1 MSSSSNLETASAD
14 AGAFPVGGFEAGE
27 MLDCSVDFGEG
38 KKQSLA
44 YRTFLMMFCAHCM
57 IVLTRSGEFL
67 LKFYFGLKFLRKE
80 LESCVGAFKNPTIAS
95 ERDLSLN
102 RHQKTSPSHFFF

>member
-1 MSSSSNLETASAD
+1 MSSSSDLETASVD
-14 AGAFPVGGFEAGE
+14 AGAFPAAGFEAGE
-27 MLDCSVDFGEG
+27 MLDCPVDLGEG

-57 IVLTRSGEFL
+57 IVLTRTGEFL
-67 LKFYFGLKFLRKE
+67 LQFDFGLKLLRKE

-95 ERDLSLN
+95 ERDLSPN
-102 RHQKTSPSHFFF
+102 WHQKTSSLP